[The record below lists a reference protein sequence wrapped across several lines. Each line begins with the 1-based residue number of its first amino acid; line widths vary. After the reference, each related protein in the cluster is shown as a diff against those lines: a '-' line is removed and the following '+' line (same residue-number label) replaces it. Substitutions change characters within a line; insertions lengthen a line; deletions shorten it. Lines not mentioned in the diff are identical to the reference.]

1 MGYAAASRRRPR
13 RVGLALAGGGP
24 EGAVYEIGALRAL
37 DEALE
42 GLNLNELFV
51 YVGVSAG
58 AYVAACLA
66 NRITTAQ
73 MCRAIVSREAGEHP
87 FQPQMFFSPAV
98 KELVR
103 RSVTVPARFVG
114 ALHEYWTHPED
125 LTLLESL
132 LGLSRALPVGLFD
145 NDPIRRYLAQGFSIK
160 GRTDDF
166 RRLGT
171 RLIIVAADLCSA
183 KAACFGTPGFD
194 AVPISRAVQASTAFP
209 GLYPPVEI
217 DGRYYVDGVLLKTM
231 HGSSALDRGADLL
244 IAVNPIVPVEVEQ
257 CAQRDVFE
265 GASLFDRGL
274 PSVLSQTFRT
284 IIYSR
289 MKLGLDS
296 YVGRY
301 PDADVVLFEP
311 DHGDVMMFT
320 TNIFSFSSRRGVLE
334 HAYRS
339 TRQALLRRRTELE
352 PILARHGVRIR
363 HEVLEE
369 ERDLWVE
376 VGLRRPPG
384 RHVTQRLGTA
394 LDRLERV
401 LGGL

>member
-1 MGYAAASRRRPR
+1 MTAVAAGRRSQSRI
-13 RVGLALAGGGP
+13 GLALAGGGP

-37 DEALE
+37 DEALD
-42 GLNLNELFV
+42 GLDLNDLFV
-51 YVGVSAG
+51 AVGVSAG

-66 NRITTAQ
+66 NRLTTAQ
-73 MCRAIVSREAGEHP
+73 LCRAIVSREPGEHP

-98 KELVR
+98 VELVR
-103 RSVTVPARFVG
+103 RGATVPKRLIA

-125 LTLLESL
+125 LTLIESL
-132 LGLSRALPVGLFD
+132 LALSRALPVGLFD
-145 NDPIRRYLAQGFSIK
+145 NDPIRRYLAEGFAIK

-183 KAACFGTPGFD
+183 RAACFGTPELD

-231 HGSSALDRGADLL
+231 HGSSALDQGADLL
-244 IAVNPIVPVEVEQ
+244 LAVNPIVPVEVEA
-257 CAQRDVFE
+257 CGRRGVFE
-265 GASLFDRGL
+265 GGSLFDRGL
-274 PSVLSQTFRT
+274 PAVLSQTFRT

-296 YVGRY
+296 YRERY
-301 PDADVVLFEP
+301 PEADVVLFEP
-311 DHGDVMMFT
+311 DHRDVTMFT
-320 TNIFSFSSRRGVLE
+320 TNIFSFSSRKSVLE
-334 HAYRS
+334 HAYRA
-339 TRQALLRRRTELE
+339 TRHTLLERRTELE
-352 PILARHGVRIR
+352 PVLARHGIRIR

-376 VGLRRPPG
+376 VGLRRPP
-384 RHVTQRLGTA
+384 RRRVAERLGSA

-401 LGGL
+401 LDRL